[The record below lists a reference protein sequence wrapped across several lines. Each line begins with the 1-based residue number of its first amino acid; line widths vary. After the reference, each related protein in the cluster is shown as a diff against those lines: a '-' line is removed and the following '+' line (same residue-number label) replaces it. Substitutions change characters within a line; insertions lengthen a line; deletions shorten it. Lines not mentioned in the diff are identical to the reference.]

1 MKHLINR
8 GVIKNMLAIGLPLV
22 LAVCVFSGCVSAP
35 KLAGGRAA
43 PGSLT
48 VTGLP
53 AEYNG
58 KFAHFAWR
66 RDGTSAGFV
75 PGSTGGKGIAI
86 TNNEVKLPFTLGK
99 GGKDG
104 GYTGSDTLAVVLIF
118 ADTSEPLPVALIGSN
133 ISVFESA
140 DAIYSTVRFA
150 NGAAVVNW
158 ADAFKAAYITITNFP
173 ENFGAPIY
181 GLDSNSGSISVTY
194 RTIPGSGH
202 RERIMNGSLTLKYHH
217 WRAGT
222 KGYIPYVENTLV
234 IEVSSDKDSKAP
246 TGSGLSSL
254 VTISADR
261 VPYVFTVPA
270 ASGETTIVDFSDGV
284 KQE

>member
-8 GVIKNMLAIGLPLV
+8 GVIKSLPAIGLPIV
-22 LAVCVFSGCVSAP
+22 LAVFIFSGCVSAP
-35 KLAGGRAA
+35 KLAGGGAA

-66 RDGTSAGFV
+66 MDGTSAGFV
-75 PGSTGGKGIAI
+75 PGSTGGNGISI
-86 TNNEVKLPFTLGK
+86 TNNEVKLPFAVGK
-99 GGKDG
+99 DGKDG
-104 GYTGSDTLAVVLIF
+104 GYTGSDTLAAVLIF
-118 ADTSEPLPVALIGSN
+118 ADTSEPLSVALIGGN
-133 ISVFESA
+133 INALESA
-140 DAIYSTVRFA
+140 DAIYSAVRFA

-181 GLDSNSGSISVTY
+181 GLDSNSGSIGVSY
-194 RTIPGSGH
+194 RTIPGSGS
-202 RERIMNGSLTLKYHH
+202 RETVRNGALTIKYHH

-222 KGYIPYVENTLV
+222 KGYIPYVENNLD
-234 IEVSSDKDSKAP
+234 IEVSGGKDNNERY
-246 TGSGLSSL
+246 L
-254 VTISADR
+254 
-261 VPYVFTVPA
+261 FTVPA
-270 ASGETTIVDFSDGV
+270 ASGKTTIVDFSDGV

>member
-1 MKHLINR
+1 MC
-8 GVIKNMLAIGLPLV
+8 AIGLPLV
-22 LAVCVFSGCVSAP
+22 LAACIFSGCVSVP
-35 KLAGGRAA
+35 KLAGGGAV

-48 VTGLP
+48 VSGLP

-66 RDGTSAGFV
+66 MDGTNAGFV
-75 PGSTGGKGIAI
+75 PGSVGGNGIAI

-99 GGKDG
+99 NGEDG
-104 GYTGSDTLAVVLIF
+104 GYIGSDTLEVVLVF
-118 ADTSEPLPVALIGSN
+118 ADTAEPLPVALIGSN
-133 ISVFESA
+133 INA
-140 DAIYSTVRFA
+140 LTDGDAIYSAVSFA
-150 NGAAVVNW
+150 NGAAAVDW

-181 GLDSNSGSISVTY
+181 GLDSNSGSIAVTY

-202 RERIMNGSLTLKYHH
+202 RATIMNGSLTLKYHH
-217 WRAGT
+217 WEAGT

-234 IEVSSDKDSKAP
+234 IEVSSDKDNKEQPA
-246 TGSGLSSL
+246 GSGLSSL

-270 ASGETTIVDFSDGV
+270 APGKTTVVDFSEGV
-284 KQE
+284 KQ